1 MIRSVL
7 LISERDGQ
15 LAASV
20 ENAEP
25 PLPPN
30 FDERIAFGY
39 PSAGLPPLGD
49 GLQYGGTLVQGLRN
63 HPAVAALLD
72 RAFGA
77 ANAQPHTLALLVRAG
92 EGRQIRWEALRDD
105 QGKFVALDGRCPIG
119 RVTRRLSGAPNAA
132 QAFEPPLRIL
142 AYLSGIGLD
151 MQAEWDAIAAALDRA
166 HADGLPVQATVH
178 IGPAALRDQARAEC
192 EAGAHPAITVGAMPE
207 AAFELEQQ
215 IQRVR
220 PQVLHFFCHG
230 QGGMGASFLELATAQ
245 DHALNRPGSV
255 VLDTDTLAGMGALR
269 DVWLVVLNC
278 CEGAQGDVEIESM
291 AERLVAQ
298 TGTRAIGM
306 LEPVA
311 SGEASRFSAALY
323 PELFRIFDGVLRMPP
338 GALPQYVDLTPALS
352 VPRRALREL
361 NPPLRPGARW
371 TLPVLYQDLQL
382 LQVVRGAGAAGN
394 GATVPAA
401 APAVPG
407 PAAAAAAVAPA
418 AAGSADDWRVLR
430 AKAETVAGLL
440 AALPP
445 DTPDAARER
454 MLALL
459 DEAPAVPAALRPD
472 RWGRFGQG
480 G

>member
-1 MIRSVL
+1 ML

-20 ENAEP
+20 ENADP

-30 FDERIAFGY
+30 YDERIALGY
-39 PSAGLPPLGD
+39 PSSGLPPLDD
-49 GLQYGGTLVQGLRN
+49 GLQYGTTLVQGLRQ
-63 HPAVAALLD
+63 HPAVATLLN

-77 ANAQPHTLALLVRAG
+77 TSSQPHTLALLVRAG

-132 QAFEPPLRIL
+132 HAFEPPLRIL

-151 MQAEWDAIAAALDRA
+151 MQAEWDALSAKVSQA
-166 HADGLPVQATVH
+166 HADGQPVRATVH
-178 IGPAALRDQARAEC
+178 IGPPALRDQARREC
-192 EAGAHPAITVGAMPE
+192 EAGAHPGVIVRAMPE

-215 IQRVR
+215 IQRER
-220 PQVLHFFCHG
+220 PHVLHFFCHG

-245 DHALNRPGSV
+245 DYAVNRPGSV
-255 VLDTDTLAGMGALR
+255 VLDTDTLAGMAALR
-269 DVWLVVLNC
+269 DAWLVILNC
-278 CEGAQGDVEIESM
+278 CEGAQGDTEIESM

-311 SGEASRFSAALY
+311 SGEASLFSAALY
-323 PELFRIFDGVLRMPP
+323 PELFRLLDGVLRMPL

-352 VPRRALREL
+352 VPRRALSKL
-361 NPPLRPGARW
+361 DPPLRPGARW
-371 TLPVLYQDLQL
+371 TLPVLYQDLHL
-382 LQVVRGAGAAGN
+382 LEVVRSTGAGGN
-394 GATVPAA
+394 GAAAPSPAA
-401 APAVPG
+401 TLPPAPAI
-407 PAAAAAAVAPA
+407 
-418 AAGSADDWRVLR
+418 SADDWRVLR

-445 DTPDAARER
+445 DTPESARDR

-459 DEAPAVPAALRPD
+459 DEPPRVPEALRPD

>member
-1 MIRSVL
+1 VIRSVL

-39 PSAGLPPLGD
+39 PSGGLPPLGD
-49 GLQYGGTLVQGLRN
+49 GLQYGDTLVQGLRN

-92 EGRQIRWEALRDD
+92 EGRQIRWEALRDKE
-105 QGKFVALDGRCPIG
+105 GKFVALDGRCPIG
-119 RVTRRLSGAPNAA
+119 RVARRLSGAPNAA
-132 QAFEPPLRIL
+132 HAFLPPLRIL

-151 MQAEWDAIAAALDRA
+151 MQAEWDAMAAALDQA
-166 HADGLPVQATVH
+166 HADGLPVQATLH

-192 EAGAHPAITVGAMPE
+192 EAGAHPAITVGAIPE

-220 PQVLHFFCHG
+220 PHVLHFFCHG
-230 QGGMGASFLELATAQ
+230 KGGMGASFLELATAQ

-269 DVWLVVLNC
+269 DAWLVVLNC

-291 AERLVAQ
+291 AERLVVQ

-311 SGEASRFSAALY
+311 SGEASRFCATLY
-323 PELFRIFDGVLRMPP
+323 PELFRLFDGVLRMPP
-338 GALPQYVDLTPALS
+338 GALPQHVDLTPALS
-352 VPRRALREL
+352 VPRRALLEL

-371 TLPVLYQDLQL
+371 TLPVLYQDMQL
-382 LQVVRGAGAAGN
+382 LQVVRVAGAAN
-394 GATVPAA
+394 GAAMS
-401 APAVPG
+401 
-407 PAAAAAAVAPA
+407 AVAPA
-418 AAGSADDWRVLR
+418 APGPAAGAAAVASAAAVSAGDWRVLR

-445 DTPDAARER
+445 DTPDSARER

-459 DEAPAVPAALRPD
+459 DDAPVVPAALRPD

>member
-1 MIRSVL
+1 MTRSVL
-7 LISERDGQ
+7 LISEREGQ

-30 FDERIAFGY
+30 YDEHIAFGY
-39 PSAGLPPLGD
+39 ASSGLPPLDD
-49 GLQYGGTLVQGLRN
+49 GLDYGGTLVQGLRQ
-63 HPAVAALLD
+63 HPAVRALLD
-72 RAFGA
+72 RAFGTA
-77 ANAQPHTLALLVRAG
+77 LANPHTLALLVRAG

-119 RVTRRLSGAPNAA
+119 RITRRLSGTPNAA

-142 AYLSGIGLD
+142 AYISGIGLD
-151 MQAEWDAIAAALDRA
+151 MQAEWDAIAAAVDQA
-166 HADGLPVQATVH
+166 HAAGLPIKAAVH
-178 IGPAALRDQARAEC
+178 IGPDPLREQARAEC
-192 EAGAHPAITVGAMPE
+192 AAGKHPAISVEAMPQ
-207 AAFELEQQ
+207 ATFELEQQ
-215 IQRVR
+215 IQRAR
-220 PQVLHFFCHG
+220 PHVLHFFCHG

-245 DHALNRPGSV
+245 DHVLARPGSV
-255 VLDTDTLAGMGALR
+255 VMDTDTLAGIAALR
-269 DVWLVVLNC
+269 EAWLVVLNC
-278 CEGAQGDVEIESM
+278 CEGAQGDAEIESM

-323 PELFRIFDGVLRMPP
+323 PELFRLLDGVLRMAP
-338 GALPQYVDLTPALS
+338 GDHPQYIDLTPALS

-371 TLPVLYQDLQL
+371 TLPVLYQELQL
-382 LQVVRGAGAAGN
+382 LEVVRSAGAGAVGGN
-394 GATVPAA
+394 GAA
-401 APAVPG
+401 APAPLT
-407 PAAAAAAVAPA
+407 PTAAPPTAATI
-418 AAGSADDWRVLR
+418 SIEDWRVLR
-430 AKAETVAGLL
+430 ARAETVAGAL

-445 DTPDAARER
+445 NAPESARDH

-459 DEAPAVPAALRPD
+459 DEVPSVPVALRPD
-472 RWGRFGQG
+472 RWGRFGAG

>member
-1 MIRSVL
+1 MHV
-7 LISERDGQ
+7 
-15 LAASV
+15 
-20 ENAEP
+20 
-25 PLPPN
+25 
-30 FDERIAFGY
+30 
-39 PSAGLPPLGD
+39 
-49 GLQYGGTLVQGLRN
+49 
-63 HPAVAALLD
+63 
-72 RAFGA
+72 
-77 ANAQPHTLALLVRAG
+77 
-92 EGRQIRWEALRDD
+92 
-105 QGKFVALDGRCPIG
+105 
-119 RVTRRLSGAPNAA
+119 
-132 QAFEPPLRIL
+132 
-142 AYLSGIGLD
+142 
-151 MQAEWDAIAAALDRA
+151 
-166 HADGLPVQATVH
+166 
-178 IGPAALRDQARAEC
+178 
-192 EAGAHPAITVGAMPE
+192 
-207 AAFELEQQ
+207 
-215 IQRVR
+215 
-220 PQVLHFFCHG
+220 
-230 QGGMGASFLELATAQ
+230 TAQ

-269 DVWLVVLNC
+269 DAWLVVLNC

-323 PELFRIFDGVLRMPP
+323 PELFRIFDSVLRMPP

-394 GATVPAA
+394 GAAVPAA
-401 APAVPG
+401 MPAVPG
-407 PAAAAAAVAPA
+407 PAAGAAAVAPA
-418 AAGSADDWRVLR
+418 AAVSADDWRVLR

-445 DTPDAARER
+445 DTPDSARER

-459 DEAPAVPAALRPD
+459 DEAPAVPVALRPD

>member
-1 MIRSVL
+1 VTRSVL
-7 LISERDGQ
+7 LISEREDGQ

-30 FDERIAFGY
+30 YDERIAFGY
-39 PSAGLPPLGD
+39 ASAGLPPLD
-49 GLQYGGTLVQGLRN
+49 DAAQYGGALVEGLRK

-72 RAFGA
+72 RAFGTA
-77 ANAQPHTLALLVRAG
+77 IAKPHTLALLVRAG
-92 EGRQIRWEALRDD
+92 DGRQIRWEALRDD

-119 RVTRRLSGAPNAA
+119 RITRRLSGTPNAA

-142 AYLSGIGLD
+142 AYVSGIGLD
-151 MQAEWDAIAAALDRA
+151 MQAEWDALAAAVDAARA
-166 HADGLPVQATVH
+166 AGLPVKATVH
-178 IGPAALRDQARAEC
+178 IGPDALREQARAEC
-192 EAGAHPAITVGAMPE
+192 AAGQHPAISVEAMPQ

-215 IQRVR
+215 IQRAR
-220 PQVLHFFCHG
+220 AHVLHFFCHG

-255 VLDTDTLAGMGALR
+255 VLDTDTLAGIAALR
-269 DVWLVVLNC
+269 EAWLVVLNC
-278 CEGAQGDVEIESM
+278 CEGAQGNAEIESM

-311 SGEASRFSAALY
+311 SGEASRFTAALY
-323 PELFRIFDGVLRMPP
+323 PELFRLLDGVLRMAP
-338 GALPQYVDLTPALS
+338 GDHPQYIDLTPSLS
-352 VPRRALREL
+352 VPRRALHAL

-371 TLPVLYQDLQL
+371 TLPVLYQEQQL
-382 LQVVRGAGAAGN
+382 LEVVRSGAAPG
-394 GATVPAA
+394 GAAATAPA
-401 APAVPG
+401 APAPAAPAPVPAG
-407 PAAAAAAVAPA
+407 PAVPPN
-418 AAGSADDWRVLR
+418 SAEVWRLLR
-430 AKAETVAGLL
+430 ARAETVAGAL

-445 DTPDAARER
+445 NTPESAREH

-459 DEAPAVPAALRPD
+459 DDAPPVPQALRPD
-472 RWGRFGQG
+472 RWGQFGAG